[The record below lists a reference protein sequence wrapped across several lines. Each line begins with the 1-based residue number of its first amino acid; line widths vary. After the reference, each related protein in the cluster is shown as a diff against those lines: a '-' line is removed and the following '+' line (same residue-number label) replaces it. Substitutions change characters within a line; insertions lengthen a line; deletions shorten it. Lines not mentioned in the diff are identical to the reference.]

1 MKGIHGSEEQKKER
15 EKTRQIRPTRQS
27 MYIPITSLRYLMLQ
41 RVTLHIIKEMIHEQH
56 VMCRVQ
62 KLLTVDAAVNIV
74 QPSANKVGIVAN

>member
-1 MKGIHGSEEQKKER
+1 MNGIHRSEKKGDKIRQK
-15 EKTRQIRPTRQS
+15 RQS
-27 MYIPITSLRYLMLQ
+27 MYIPITSLRYLLLQ
-41 RVTLHIIKEMIHEQH
+41 RVTLHIIKEIIQEQR